1 VPRLKTDFP
10 SAEPVMIG
18 NYSIDFNNNI
28 PPNVTIKT
36 ATWTLG
42 LHSTASGK
50 EVDPN
55 PSSHLLYTD
64 QNAGPIVYNTIV
76 VQQIGG
82 LIDGNTYLVT
92 VTASLS
98 DGEVIDLWCYLP
110 CAAPQ

>member
-1 VPRLKTDFP
+1 MPRLKIDFP
-10 SAEPVMIG
+10 SAEPVMVG
-18 NYSIDFNNNI
+18 TYSIDFNNNI
-28 PPNVTIKT
+28 PPSVTIQT
-36 ATWTLG
+36 ATWTLA

-55 PSSHLLYTD
+55 PSSHLIIG
-64 QNAGPIVYNTIV
+64 GPVIYNTVII
-76 VQQIGG
+76 QQIGG
-82 LIDGNTYLVT
+82 LVDGNTYLVV